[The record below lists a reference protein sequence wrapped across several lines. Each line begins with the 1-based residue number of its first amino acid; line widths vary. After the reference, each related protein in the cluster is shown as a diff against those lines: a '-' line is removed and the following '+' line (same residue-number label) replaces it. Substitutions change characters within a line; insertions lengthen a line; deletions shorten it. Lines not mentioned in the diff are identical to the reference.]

1 MECLI
6 GIKGRD
12 FVLMATD
19 CVAGRS
25 IIAMKKGVVD
35 CLYCILFCLSCWLHC
50 KVQRLQEPILLAY
63 GRPERGVADRAAS
76 TDVRC
81 RFALRN
87 DIT

>member
-25 IIAMKKGVVD
+25 IIALKKGVLM
-35 CLYCILFCLSCWLHC
+35 LYSILRVMLSERPYIDTCIDIYSIHVCVVYIGLKNEAS
-50 KVQRLQEPILLAY
+50 EY
-63 GRPERGVADRAAS
+63 GTWPKE
-76 TDVRC
+76 
-81 RFALRN
+81 
-87 DIT
+87 

>member
-25 IIAMKKGVVD
+25 IIAMKKGVLFYSVLLVM
-35 CLYCILFCLSCWLHC
+35 LYRNPTPPQLNST
-50 KVQRLQEPILLAY
+50 LLNTF
-63 GRPERGVADRAAS
+63 AARKLNCS
-76 TDVRC
+76 IQKQY
-81 RFALRN
+81 LR
-87 DIT
+87 

>member
-25 IIAMKKGVVD
+25 IIAMKKGVQ
-35 CLYCILFCLSCWLHC
+35 LHC
-50 KVQRLQEPILLAY
+50 SVLL
-63 GRPERGVADRAAS
+63 VM
-76 TDVRC
+76 
-81 RFALRN
+81 F
-87 DIT
+87 I

>member
-25 IIAMKKGVVD
+25 IIAMKKGVVIVFYSA
-35 CLYCILFCLSCWLHC
+35 CHAVC
-50 KVQRLQEPILLAY
+50 
-63 GRPERGVADRAAS
+63 GRSV
-76 TDVRC
+76 
-81 RFALRN
+81 
-87 DIT
+87 

>member
-25 IIAMKKGVVD
+25 IIALKKGVLM
-35 CLYCILFCLSCWLHC
+35 LYS
-50 KVQRLQEPILLAY
+50 ILL
-63 GRPERGVADRAAS
+63 VM
-76 TDVRC
+76 
-81 RFALRN
+81 
-87 DIT
+87 

>member
-25 IIAMKKGVVD
+25 IIAMKKGVQ
-35 CLYCILFCLSCWLHC
+35 LHC
-50 KVQRLQEPILLAY
+50 SVLLVMFMMTDEVAMIMIPTRIL
-63 GRPERGVADRAAS
+63 GSDE
-76 TDVRC
+76 T
-81 RFALRN
+81 
-87 DIT
+87 

>member
-25 IIAMKKGVVD
+25 IIAMKKGVVIVFYSA
-35 CLYCILFCLSCWLHC
+35 CHTTH
-50 KVQRLQEPILLAY
+50 
-63 GRPERGVADRAAS
+63 RPHRPVYTARTG
-76 TDVRC
+76 C
-81 RFALRN
+81 
-87 DIT
+87 

>member
-25 IIAMKKGVVD
+25 IVAMKKGALVLYTILACHVN
-35 CLYCILFCLSCWLHC
+35 CLVAKNYRLFGS
-50 KVQRLQEPILLAY
+50 
-63 GRPERGVADRAAS
+63 
-76 TDVRC
+76 
-81 RFALRN
+81 N
-87 DIT
+87 

>member
-25 IIAMKKGVVD
+25 IIAMKKGVHV
-35 CLYCILFCLSCWLHC
+35 LYS
-50 KVQRLQEPILLAY
+50 ILLVMHHSTV
-63 GRPERGVADRAAS
+63 RHRSNDRIS
-76 TDVRC
+76 HEKVKPNT
-81 RFALRN
+81 F
-87 DIT
+87 T